1 MTETPAQVL
10 PGHRRAVAID
20 CEMGHASDGESE
32 LIRLTA
38 VDYFSGKTL
47 IDTLVY
53 PDIPMQHFN
62 TKWSGVTRSQM
73 DNARRRQQC
82 LFGIAAARKAV
93 FQFVGRHTTVVGH
106 GLSQD
111 LLSLRWCHGYIV
123 DSYLIESNIREA
135 RLKAEAEKEI
145 KVDHAA
151 QPGDE
156 RQAEDTKETK
166 ETKETKVFKG
176 LQVLPETKET
186 KETKGGK
193 TGGKGHPD
201 GMSLKALAMKRL
213 GRSIQ
218 GGKGHDSLEDAVAA
232 RDLVHSYVVDM
243 LTPSVS

>member
-166 ETKETKVFKG
+166 ETKETK
-176 LQVLPETKET
+176 
-186 KETKGGK
+186 GGK

>member
-1 MTETPAQVL
+1 LEKRWQMTETPAQVL
-10 PGHRRAVAID
+10 PGHRRVVAID

-62 TKWSGVTRSQM
+62 TRWSGVTRSQM
-73 DNARRRQQC
+73 ENARRRRQC
-82 LFGIAAARKAV
+82 LFGTAASRTAV
-93 FQFVGRHTTVVGH
+93 FQFVGRNTIVVGH

-135 RLKAEAEKEI
+135 RLKAEAEKEKKI
-145 KVDHAA
+145 DRAA
-151 QPGDE
+151 QPRDAG
-156 RQAEDTKETK
+156 QAE
-166 ETKETKVFKG
+166 
-176 LQVLPETKET
+176 ET
-186 KETKGGK
+186 KETKGAK

-201 GMSLKALAMKRL
+201 GMSLKALAMKKL